1 VCPTDPSGRP
11 RDVAISLRG
20 VGVIFPTPAGLLEVL
35 RDVTLTVSAGE
46 FVSVVGP
53 SGCGKSTLLRVVADI
68 LKPTTGEVIVA
79 GADPATARRRRA
91 FGFVFQ
97 DPTLLAWRTVLDN
110 VMLPLEISSQMRR
123 GRDEAAALLELVGL
137 KGFEHSY
144 PWQLSGGMRQRVSIA
159 RALVTL
165 PEILL
170 LDEPF
175 GALDEITRERLNE
188 ELLRIWHST
197 QTTVLFVTH
206 SAPEATFLSDRVLV
220 LTNRPARVK
229 TEIGI
234 QLARRR
240 KPEVKETEQFIRYT
254 GALRRALQQDGAPA

>member
-1 VCPTDPSGRP
+1 
-11 RDVAISLRG
+11 
-20 VGVIFPTPAGLLEVL
+20 
-35 RDVTLTVSAGE
+35 
-46 FVSVVGP
+46 
-53 SGCGKSTLLRVVADI
+53 
-68 LKPTTGEVIVA
+68 
-79 GADPATARRRRA
+79 
-91 FGFVFQ
+91 
-97 DPTLLAWRTVLDN
+97 
-110 VMLPLEISSQMRR
+110 MLPLEISSQMRR

-144 PWQLSGGMRQRVSIA
+144 PWQLSGGMRQRVAIA
-159 RALVTL
+159 RALVTF

-234 QLARRR
+234 HLARRR

-254 GALRRALQQDGAPA
+254 GALRRALQQNDAPPDHAHE

>member
-1 VCPTDPSGRP
+1 
-11 RDVAISLRG
+11 
-20 VGVIFPTPAGLLEVL
+20 
-35 RDVTLTVSAGE
+35 
-46 FVSVVGP
+46 
-53 SGCGKSTLLRVVADI
+53 
-68 LKPTTGEVIVA
+68 
-79 GADPATARRRRA
+79 
-91 FGFVFQ
+91 
-97 DPTLLAWRTVLDN
+97 
-110 VMLPLEISSQMRR
+110 MLPLEIGSEMRR
-123 GRDEAAALLELVGL
+123 GRDEAEALLELVGL

-159 RALVTL
+159 RALVAL